1 MGTRVS
7 GGSDSAYKNSA
18 YKVDSDI
25 LTTGPIEGSTK
36 HYANVDGL
44 RVPQR
49 RINLTN
55 GEHLDVYDTSGPYT
69 DSTAVIDVEAGLART
84 RDEWHR
90 PDPVDGASTQLAWA
104 RAGLVT
110 DEMRF
115 IAARE
120 NVDVE
125 LVRSEVAA
133 GRAVIPANHR
143 HPESEPMIIG
153 KAFAVKINA
162 NIGNSAVTSSIAE
175 EVEKMVWATRWGA
188 DTIMDLSTGDDIHLT
203 REWIMRNS
211 PVPVGTVPI
220 YQALEKVKGDPT
232 KLTWMSLGSN
242 ARRETVLSSDIDS
255 AVSFSDD
262 VSDEQV
268 QAYRVAFGEVDTVLR
283 GAGMAVDDNGAIA
296 SMPLFSRTHAKW
308 RAAAE
313 RWLAEPLENKGMI
326 LTSLLID
333 ARPIWGDEGLPAVGE
348 VFADLRRHRGTLNLL
363 LAEALATRA
372 KMRSMRDVLTRRGDD
387 FDIKEHA
394 IGPLVN
400 FARWAALSV
409 GSPQLD
415 TRGRLRAASGTELL
429 SDDQADTLIEV
440 FEILQRIR
448 LNYQVAQFDRGED
461 VSDVLD
467 MKRLSPLDR
476 SMVAQAVREI
486 AGVQRRAANRAHYL
500 PVGST

>member
-1 MGTRVS
+1 MAEDERGGEVGGVGAFADKLTVAHRREPAGSVDHTVESLIRSAPVVGTADMSVREAAQLMTERNRDHVLIPLRDGGFGVLTDAILRERV
-7 GGSDSAYKNSA
+7 
-18 YKVDSDI
+18 
-25 LTTGPIEGSTK
+25 
-36 HYANVDGL
+36 
-44 RVPQR
+44 
-49 RINLTN
+49 
-55 GEHLDVYDTSGPYT
+55 
-69 DSTAVIDVEAGLART
+69 
-84 RDEWHR
+84 
-90 PDPVDGASTQLAWA
+90 
-104 RAGLVT
+104 
-110 DEMRF
+110 
-115 IAARE
+115 
-120 NVDVE
+120 
-125 LVRSEVAA
+125 VAA
-133 GRAVIPANHR
+133 GASLDTPVTELTPRRATVVAPHVAATDALTTILENDLTALPVVDAGGVVRGVVAPSDFVSAPGGPSVALREQISRARDVVELQERASRVPYLIADLVRREQPAHSVTTMASLVVDAVVR
-143 HPESEPMIIG
+143 RALELVLAFHPE
-153 KAFAVKINA
+153 
-162 NIGNSAVTSSIAE
+162 
-175 EVEKMVWATRWGA
+175 
-188 DTIMDLSTGDDIHLT
+188 L
-203 REWIMRNS
+203 
-211 PVPVGTVPI
+211 
-220 YQALEKVKGDPT
+220 DPT

-255 AVSFSDD
+255 AASFSDD

-283 GAGMAVDDNGAIA
+283 GAGMDVDDNGAIA

-387 FDIKEHA
+387 FDVKEHA

-409 GSPQLD
+409 GSTQLD

-500 PVGST
+500 PVGSV

>member
-1 MGTRVS
+1 
-7 GGSDSAYKNSA
+7 
-18 YKVDSDI
+18 
-25 LTTGPIEGSTK
+25 
-36 HYANVDGL
+36 
-44 RVPQR
+44 
-49 RINLTN
+49 
-55 GEHLDVYDTSGPYT
+55 
-69 DSTAVIDVEAGLART
+69 
-84 RDEWHR
+84 
-90 PDPVDGASTQLAWA
+90 
-104 RAGLVT
+104 
-110 DEMRF
+110 
-115 IAARE
+115 
-120 NVDVE
+120 
-125 LVRSEVAA
+125 
-133 GRAVIPANHR
+133 
-143 HPESEPMIIG
+143 
-153 KAFAVKINA
+153 
-162 NIGNSAVTSSIAE
+162 
-175 EVEKMVWATRWGA
+175 
-188 DTIMDLSTGDDIHLT
+188 
-203 REWIMRNS
+203 
-211 PVPVGTVPI
+211 
-220 YQALEKVKGDPT
+220 
-232 KLTWMSLGSN
+232 
-242 ARRETVLSSDIDS
+242 
-255 AVSFSDD
+255 
-262 VSDEQV
+262 
-268 QAYRVAFGEVDTVLR
+268 
-283 GAGMAVDDNGAIA
+283 MAVDDNGAIA
-296 SMPLFSRTHAKW
+296 SMPLFSRTHARW

-387 FDIKEHA
+387 FDIKQHA

-429 SDDQADTLIEV
+429 SNDQADTLIEV

-448 LNYQVAQFDRGED
+448 LNYQVAQFDRGEE

-500 PVGST
+500 PVGSA

>member
-1 MGTRVS
+1 MRGVVAPS
-7 GGSDSAYKNSA
+7 DFVAAPGGPSVALREQISRARDVVELQERAS
-18 YKVDSDI
+18 
-25 LTTGPIEGSTK
+25 
-36 HYANVDGL
+36 
-44 RVPQR
+44 RVPYLIADLVR
-49 RINLTN
+49 REQPAHSVTTMASLVV
-55 GEHLDVYDTSGPYT
+55 D
-69 DSTAVIDVEAGLART
+69 AVVR
-84 RDEWHR
+84 
-90 PDPVDGASTQLAWA
+90 
-104 RAGLVT
+104 RAL
-110 DEMRF
+110 
-115 IAARE
+115 
-120 NVDVE
+120 E
-125 LVRSEVAA
+125 LVLAS
-133 GRAVIPANHR
+133 
-143 HPESEPMIIG
+143 HPE
-153 KAFAVKINA
+153 
-162 NIGNSAVTSSIAE
+162 
-175 EVEKMVWATRWGA
+175 
-188 DTIMDLSTGDDIHLT
+188 L
-203 REWIMRNS
+203 
-211 PVPVGTVPI
+211 
-220 YQALEKVKGDPT
+220 DPT

-255 AVSFSDD
+255 AASFSDD

-409 GSPQLD
+409 GSTQLD

-500 PVGST
+500 PVGSVSVSYTHLTLPTNREV